1 MFIKILAGTFGYQP
15 KPGQVVPK
23 KAGDVVEVDDA
34 IGARLITNRVAVEVQ
49 LLDEIPEG
57 AELEG
62 DDKKEPDDNLDK
74 APEKEPDEAFPEYN
88 AEMTRAELDA
98 IAREMGATEE
108 ELAGAKNKA
117 AVIALL
123 DELKAEFEESAP
135 ALDAAAAI
143 Q

>member
-1 MFIKILAGTFGYQP
+1 MFIRILAGTFGYQP
-15 KPGQVVPK
+15 KPGQVVPI
-23 KAGDVVEVDDA
+23 KAGEIVDVDDK
-34 IGARLITNRVAVEVQ
+34 IGARLVAKGVAVQVELV
-49 LLDEIPEG
+49 DEIPEG
-57 AELEG
+57 VELEG
-62 DDKKEPDDNLDK
+62 DDETPEEP
-74 APEKEPDEAFPEYN
+74 AETFPEYN

-98 IAREMGATEE
+98 IAREMGATPE

-135 ALDAAAAI
+135 DFDAAAAI